1 SCPRRISITLLPP
14 TLGGSCFRSQ
24 QVVIELANRLDRL
37 LELLV
42 IGQPAAN
49 LSNALATHAQ
59 LPRASTRIRN
69 RQNKNLVPF
78 AARALQT
85 TALMSN
91 NALQQRAAQQL
102 AG

>member
-1 SCPRRISITLLPP
+1 
-14 TLGGSCFRSQ
+14 
-24 QVVIELANRLDRL
+24 VIELANRLDRL

-78 AARALQT
+78 VTRALQT

-102 AG
+102 AGDRQPVHKLIARREGSISIHS